1 MRMLLRLMLRP
12 AVAAVFFCAT
22 IPALYAAGAAPVWEV
37 LRINGDETDNTG
49 EELPPF
55 EIEVRDGYVYVM
67 ANRQMKVE
75 VFTILGQ
82 LVTNRKVQPGVVRL
96 KLDNRGIY
104 IIKGAGNTRRINL

>member
-1 MRMLLRLMLRP
+1 MRTPLRLLLRFT
-12 AVAAVFFCAT
+12 VAAVLICAVS
-22 IPALYAAGAAPVWEV
+22 PALHAAGAAPVWEV
-37 LRINGDETDNTG
+37 LRINGDETDTAG
-49 EELPPF
+49 EEMPPF

-82 LVTNRKVQPGVVRL
+82 LVTSRKVQPGIVRL

>member
-1 MRMLLRLMLRP
+1 
-12 AVAAVFFCAT
+12 
-22 IPALYAAGAAPVWEV
+22 
-37 LRINGDETDNTG
+37 
-49 EELPPF
+49 
-55 EIEVRDGYVYVM
+55 M